1 MSEVAPERWHP
12 RTLTTVPTGAKS
24 LEAVAEQARQKG
36 YADGLSQGQVEA
48 RKQGEQTA
56 NELASLWQSMKRPIA
71 NQDKE
76 VSEYLLSLVVATT
89 KSVLRRE
96 LELDSTVFKSALDEA
111 LTCLADAEAPLTV
124 TLNPADKALVANL
137 LEEGRLHAELVPDS
151 AMLRGGC
158 LVQRGHALVDASIE
172 GRVAKVIDQI
182 VGADGSS
189 LVESADMLPL
199 DADRISAI
207 AKRFSNEEAN
217 D

>member
-76 VSEYLLSLVVATT
+76 VSEYLLSLVVA
-89 KSVLRRE
+89 
-96 LELDSTVFKSALDEA
+96 
-111 LTCLADAEAPLTV
+111 
-124 TLNPADKALVANL
+124 
-137 LEEGRLHAELVPDS
+137 
-151 AMLRGGC
+151 
-158 LVQRGHALVDASIE
+158 
-172 GRVAKVIDQI
+172 
-182 VGADGSS
+182 
-189 LVESADMLPL
+189 
-199 DADRISAI
+199 ISAI
-207 AKRFSNEEAN
+207 FAISIVPRVWSSDETDNCPDTFS
-217 D
+217 DP